1 MKYKHLLL
9 TLLFAALMPQA
20 AMAQAPT
27 EPRDTDPCVIDAF
40 PWTENFNSYGNGSF
54 LPQIGPCWAYAC
66 LNNTNREFRIEN
78 GALYLPHGG
87 GGTNN
92 GTYATLTFPPL
103 LLPSENYTFS
113 MDVYRESDTQG
124 YIEVFASPDG
134 NIGNLDP
141 VGYIYTDYSF
151 NSAYWDTH
159 DHGMVPPE
167 NGTGWYNYSF
177 NIPYSGSCYIVLRCM
192 SDWSGQ
198 GYTPKNLYMDNF
210 CVSEVPTGLAV
221 SNITS
226 SSADISWT
234 PATDE
239 TVWIVQYGVQN
250 AFYSGSFQQVTV
262 TGNPSVTLTNLD
274 NMLRYHVRVK
284 AVNGSVNSGWSYS
297 ASFEMTPRYIVGQTG
312 GWHRMVPFCGTNAYD
327 YTQQIYTADELGDAS
342 TIKSIEFYKSDLIPC
357 KRNLDVYIVHTD
369 KASFENT
376 NEWISVTSA
385 NRVFSGPVYFSMNDW
400 TVIKLQTPFE
410 YDGQSNVAIIIDDN
424 TGSAQQ
430 YSYFDAY
437 QTSTSQACVSTN
449 HQNSVGPSSPGE
461 GYLVT
466 WKNKIRLIKE
476 YPLPSNLHCTAI
488 TTTSATVD
496 WTENGVSD
504 TWQICIN
511 DDETNLI
518 TVTSGNKP
526 YTLTG
531 LTPDTQYSVKVR
543 SQQHENDLFSSWSYN
558 FYFGTA
564 TYLPYSTDFET
575 ECSWTLANGGLTN
588 QWYLGT
594 TAHHGEGTHG
604 LYISN
609 DGGITN
615 AYNNVKEVL
624 VYAYK
629 TLSFEA
635 GHYKLSCDWR
645 AYGELD
651 YDFLRVAL
659 VPDTIILQASTERSL
674 DFDYYKLPEGWIAL
688 DGGSQLSNVTEWQT
702 ASHEFEVTT
711 AGYYNLVFA
720 WRNDFTAGTNP
731 PAAIDNVSVEAIT
744 CIAPGNLTVS
754 NVGTTTAD
762 LSWTARPEVESYTIQ
777 YRNTGIIFTESF
789 ENGLGDWTL
798 RNCAN
803 ATGIFQ
809 YSGHSGNA
817 MFQFE
822 YNTNPP
828 QYLISPELAVVA
840 EGMKLEFYYKNVS
853 TNYPETFQVGFSATD
868 SATESFTFGDEITA
882 SDAQWHLYSETIPF
896 GTKYICWKH
905 NSYDQ
910 NNLFI
915 DDIAVGINAP
925 DFEWQ
930 TASVAGNA
938 TEVSTTLTSLTS
950 GFQYEAFVYPDC
962 DPDKVSETVYFTT
975 EAVLPFY
982 ATSFENGCNW
992 TLVNGDL
999 TNQWTWGTAAHNGEG
1014 THGLYIS
1021 NDGGTT
1027 NAYTTTSEAMV
1038 YAYKTFNFEADSY
1051 RFSYDW
1057 IANGESTCDFLRVA
1071 LVPATVSLE
1080 ASTERPSDFNYNVL
1094 PDGWIALDGGSKL
1107 NMATDWQTESYEV
1120 EVPTAG
1126 EYMMVF
1132 AWRNDNSIGTYPPAA
1147 IDNVSINFVTCPTP
1161 ANLTVSNLTAT
1172 TANLSWTARPEVE
1185 SYTIQYRNTGI
1196 SFTEGF
1202 ENGIGD
1208 WTLRDCTS
1216 NTGVSV
1222 NGAHSGSA
1230 GFQFCYN
1237 TNPPQYLISPQL
1249 SDITEGMR
1257 LEFYYNNQS
1266 SNWPETFQIGFSAT
1280 DNATESFTFG
1290 DEITVSDAQWHLYS
1304 GSIPAGTKY
1313 ICWRYNSYDK
1323 FYLYIDD
1330 IVIGT
1335 EVPAGAWQ
1343 TATVAGNATEMSTT
1357 LTGLTPSTPY
1367 EAFVYPDCNPDN
1379 VTETVYFTTTEV
1391 PVTVTQTLTLSEG
1404 WNWVSLYVEGDPI
1417 DLLQSLESAL
1427 GVNASQISSAE
1438 LFTEND
1444 EGEWWGDLDEEGL
1457 TNEQMY
1463 MILVEN
1469 ACTIEVEGI
1478 TAYPADHAIT
1488 INPGWNWIGFPC
1500 DHEMTIEEALGGFDA
1515 EDGDVFAN
1523 SENFTEF
1530 DGEWFGDV
1538 AILIPGQGFMY
1549 FSNSDEPK
1557 TLIIGGESKRLTR

>member
-1 MKYKHLLL
+1 MKIKYLLFTLLL
-9 TLLFAALMPQA
+9 AAISPCALK
-20 AMAQAPT
+20 AQT
-27 EPRDTDPCVIDAF
+27 NSCVIDSF

-87 GGTNN
+87 GGLNN
-92 GTYATLTFPPL
+92 GTYATLTLPPL

-124 YIEVFASPDG
+124 YIEVFATPDG

-167 NGTGWYNYSF
+167 NGPGWYNYSF

-297 ASFEMTPRYIVGQTG
+297 ASFEMTPRYIVGKTG

-430 YSYFDAY
+430 YSYFNAY

-461 GYLVT
+461 GYLLNR
-466 WKNKIRLIKE
+466 KNNIRLIKD
-476 YPLPSNLHCTAI
+476 YPIPSDLHCTAI

-496 WTENGVSD
+496 WTENGESD

-511 DDETNLI
+511 DDESNLI
-518 TVTSGNKP
+518 TVTSNNKP

-543 SQQHENDLFSSWSYN
+543 SLHENGLYSSWSYSFN
-558 FYFGTA
+558 FGTA
-564 TYLPYSTDFET
+564 TSLPYSTDFET
-575 ECSWTLANGGLTN
+575 DCSWALVNGILTN
-588 QWYLGT
+588 QWYWGT
-594 TAHHGEGTHG
+594 AAHHDEGSHG

-609 DGGITN
+609 DGGTTN
-615 AYNNVKEVL
+615 AYSNSKSAM

-635 GHYKLSCDWR
+635 GNYEIFYDWL
-645 AYGELD
+645 ANGEKS

-659 VPDTIILQASTERSL
+659 VPASVVLEASTITPE
-674 DFDYYKLPEGWIAL
+674 DFEYNTLPEGWMAL
-688 DGGSQLSNVTEWQT
+688 DGGAQLSKVTEWQT
-702 ASHEFEVTT
+702 ARYEFSVPT

-720 WRNDFTAGTNP
+720 WCNDHTIGTNP
-731 PAAIDNVSVEAIT
+731 PAAIDNVSIEVNT
-744 CIAPGNLTVS
+744 CLRPDNLTAG
-754 NVGTTTAD
+754 NIGTTSAD
-762 LSWTARPEVESYTIQ
+762 LSWGGWPEVESYTVH
-777 YRNTGIIFTESF
+777 YLNTGIIFTEDF
-789 ENGLGDWTL
+789 ESDIDDWTL

-882 SDAQWHLYSETIPF
+882 SDAQWHLYSATIPF

-910 NNLFI
+910 NRLDI
-915 DDIAVGINAP
+915 DDIVVCTGAP
-925 DFEWQ
+925 AGEWQ

-938 TEVSTTLTSLTS
+938 TEVSTTLTGLTS

-982 ATSFENGCNW
+982 ATSFENGCDW

-999 TNQWTWGTAAHNGEG
+999 TNQWTWGTAAYNGEG

-1021 NDGGTT
+1021 NNGGINNFYSIYSPT
-1027 NAYTTTSEAMV
+1027 MV
-1038 YAYKTFNFEADSY
+1038 YAYKTFNFEADIY
-1051 RFSYDW
+1051 NFSYDW
-1057 IANGESTCDFLRVA
+1057 KAIGEGNYDFLRVA
-1071 LVPATVSLE
+1071 LVPATVNLE
-1080 ASTERPSDFNYNVL
+1080 ASTSILSGFNHSVL
-1094 PDGWIALDGGSKL
+1094 PEGWIALDGGSQL
-1107 NMATDWQTESYEV
+1107 NLANDWQTVSLDV
-1120 EVPTAG
+1120 EIATAG
-1126 EYMMVF
+1126 EYLMVF
-1132 AWRNDNSIGTYPPAA
+1132 AWRNDNAEGDNPPAA
-1147 IDNVSINFVTCPTP
+1147 IDNVSIEVVTCPTP

-1172 TANLSWTARPEVE
+1172 TADLGWTASMPTD
-1185 SYTIQYRNTGI
+1185 SYTVKYRTAQTVNAV
-1196 SFTEGF
+1196 FTEGF
-1202 ENGIGD
+1202 ENGIDD
-1208 WTLRDCTS
+1208 WTLRNCADY
-1216 NTGVSV
+1216 TGISTM
-1222 NGAHSGSA
+1222 ATHSGGV
-1230 GFQFCYN
+1230 GFYFMYN
-1237 TNPPQYLISPQL
+1237 TNPPQYLISPEL
-1249 SDITEGMR
+1249 TGISEGMK
-1257 LEFYYNNQS
+1257 LEFYYRNHDS
-1266 SNWPETFQIGFSAT
+1266 DYPETFQVGFSTT
-1280 DNATESFTFG
+1280 DNETESFTFG
-1290 DEITVSDAQWHLYS
+1290 DEITASDMEWYLYS
-1304 GSIPAGTKY
+1304 ETIPEGTRY
-1313 ICWRYNSYDK
+1313 ICWKLNSYDQE
-1323 FYLYIDD
+1323 FLFIDD
-1330 IVIGT
+1330 IMVGT
-1335 EVPAGAWQ
+1335 EVPTGAWQ
-1343 TATVAGNATEMSTT
+1343 TATVAGNATEVSAT

-1367 EAFVYPDCNPDN
+1367 EAFVYPDCNPDK
-1379 VTETVYFTTTEV
+1379 VSDIITFTTLEQT
-1391 PVTVTQTLTLSEG
+1391 TVTQTIALAAGT
-1404 WNWVSLYVEGDPI
+1404 NWVSFNVEITI
-1417 DLLQSLESAL
+1417 DDLKAAL
-1427 GVNASQISSAE
+1427 VAASPGNTITIKSQTQKTTYNPNNGRWTGRLTA
-1438 LFTEND
+1438 
-1444 EGEWWGDLDEEGL
+1444 LDV
-1457 TNEQMY
+1457 TQMY
-1463 MILVEN
+1463 KITVST
-1469 ACTIEVEGI
+1469 ACEITLEAMPVDIANHVITITPGANYI
-1478 TAYPADHAIT
+1478 AYPLNTSKTPQEVFSGFAIAGDMVKSQT
-1488 INPGWNWIGFPC
+1488 QKKQYNANGRWTGQLSNLEPGHGY
-1500 DHEMTIEEALGGFDA
+1500 
-1515 EDGDVFAN
+1515 VY
-1523 SENFTEF
+1523 
-1530 DGEWFGDV
+1530 V
-1538 AILIPGQGFMY
+1538 
-1549 FSNSDEPK
+1549 SNSTETRTFTFP
-1557 TLIIGGESKRLTR
+1557 TGE